1 MQYAFSAI
9 FGQGMWIILGSLV
22 AFLVSQIVDVTIF
35 HRIKAMTGEKFVWLR
50 ATGST
55 IVSQLVDSFIVLY
68 IAFKIG
74 NNWTWQQVLAIGVM
88 NYIYKATMA
97 IVLTPLIYIVEH
109 RIEKYLGADVTK
121 QLKLSAM
128 GKTAE

>member
-1 MQYAFSAI
+1 
-9 FGQGMWIILGSLV
+9 
-22 AFLVSQIVDVTIF
+22 
-35 HRIKAMTGEKFVWLR
+35 MTGEKFVWLR